1 MIGYL
6 EGEVLASDTKTLTLK
21 VGSVGYRLFTTH
33 EIIQNVKD
41 KKETIALW
49 THLAVRENSQ
59 DLFGFTLKEE
69 RDFFELLI
77 TIPGVGPKSALAV
90 LNAVPTQT
98 LISAI
103 SQNDVSYLTKVSGI
117 GKKTAD
123 KIVLELRDKIG
134 AVSEGSFLDE
144 ENDVLD
150 ALKSLGYRERE
161 IRETLK
167 KIPESISG
175 AGERIKEA
183 LKLLGGK

>member
-6 EGEVLASDTKTLTLK
+6 EGNVIDSDLKSITIK
-21 VGSVGYRLFTTH
+21 VGGVGYKIFATNEVIQSARGRK
-33 EIIQNVKD
+33 EIIGF
-41 KKETIALW
+41 W
-49 THLAVRENSQ
+49 THLAVRENSE
-59 DLFGFTLKEE
+59 DLFGFVSKEE
-69 RDFFELLI
+69 RNFFELLI

-90 LNAVPTQT
+90 LNAVPAQT

-134 AVSEGSFLDE
+134 AGSESFFLDE
-144 ENDVLD
+144 ESDVLD

-167 KIPESISG
+167 KIPESVSG
-175 AGERIKEA
+175 AGDRIKEA
-183 LKLLGGK
+183 LRLLGSK

>member
-6 EGEVLASDTKTLTLK
+6 EGEIIASDAKTLTLK

-33 EIIQNVKD
+33 DIIQSLRE
-41 KKETIALW
+41 KKGTVSFW

-59 DLFGFTLKEE
+59 DLFGFALKEE

-77 TIPGVGPKSALAV
+77 TIPGVGPKSALAI

-134 AVSEGSFLDE
+134 VASEGTFLDDE
-144 ENDVLD
+144 SDVLD

-161 IRETLK
+161 IREILK
-167 KIPESISG
+167 KIPESVSG